1 MKAAR
6 IRELTH
12 DELVRKQQDVTREL
26 FDARLE
32 AATGQLGHTHKV
44 KMLRRQA
51 HRPAPDDHEGARARD
66 RDRFPGE
73 QRLGFLRP
81 LSQYGEEPSCQD

>member
-1 MKAAR
+1 MNAAR

-12 DELVRKQQDVTREL
+12 DELVQKQKETTREL

-44 KMLRRQA
+44 RMLRRGLA
-51 HRPAPDDHEGARARD
+51 RLNTILRERELGIRRAAPNADKA
-66 RDRFPGE
+66 
-73 QRLGFLRP
+73 
-81 LSQYGEEPSCQD
+81 

>member
-1 MKAAR
+1 MKPAR

-12 DELVRKQQDVTREL
+12 EELGRKQQEVAREL

-44 KMLRRQA
+44 QMLRREVARLQTIM
-51 HRPAPDDHEGARARD
+51 RERELQIGGDAPGSSVA
-66 RDRFPGE
+66 G
-73 QRLGFLRP
+73 
-81 LSQYGEEPSCQD
+81 S

>member
-12 DELVRKQQDVTREL
+12 DELVRKQQETAREL

-44 KMLRRQA
+44 KLLRRQVA
-51 HRPAPDDHEGARARD
+51 RLQTIMRERELEIGTDSPGSGASD
-66 RDRFPGE
+66 
-73 QRLGFLRP
+73 
-81 LSQYGEEPSCQD
+81 S

>member
-6 IRELTH
+6 VRELTH
-12 DELVRKQQDVTREL
+12 EELLRKQTEVTKEL

-44 KMLRRQA
+44 RMLRRRVA
-51 HRPAPDDHEGARARD
+51 RLRTILRERELDIGPSGA
-66 RDRFPGE
+66 G
-73 QRLGFLRP
+73 GG
-81 LSQYGEEPSCQD
+81 SGS